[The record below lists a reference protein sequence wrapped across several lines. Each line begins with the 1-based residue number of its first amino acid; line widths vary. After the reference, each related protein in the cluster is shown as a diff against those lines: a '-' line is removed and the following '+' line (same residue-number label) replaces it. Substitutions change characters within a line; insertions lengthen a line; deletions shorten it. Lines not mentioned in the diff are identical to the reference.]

1 MTTPEPPK
9 VRPEITPL
17 NIVVAINPT
26 ASFGRGRDVGPAVVQ
41 ALRAA
46 GHEVTALAEPDFAG
60 LVEATGKAVTS
71 GADALVVVGGDG
83 MVSLGVNLLA
93 GTEIP
98 LGIVPSGTGNDLA
111 RGLGIPVG
119 NTEAAIDMLLDRL
132 SVAPRTIDAGRIT
145 TSDGRLTWFASVA
158 SAGFDAVVNE
168 RANLMRWPRGRSRYN
183 VALLRELAVLKPIG
197 YRLVLDGV
205 ESRTSAMLVAAGNN
219 VSLGGGMRLVPD
231 AKLDDGLLDVVVV
244 QPLSRIAF
252 LRIFPRVFRGTHV
265 TDPRV
270 EITRVRRVRIEADG
284 VVAYADGE
292 RVGPLPIDIEVVPAA
307 LRVLAPIPVAG
318 SNFVPAEPVVADS
331 AGRSVPV
338 ASD

>member
-1 MTTPEPPK
+1 MTTPKPPK
-9 VRPEITPL
+9 PPRIKPL
-17 NIVVAINPT
+17 KIVVAINPT
-26 ASFGRGRDVGPAVVQ
+26 ASFGRGRTVGPAVVQ
-41 ALRAA
+41 TLRAA
-46 GHEVTALAEPDFAG
+46 GHDVTALTEPDFEELVDSARKSMAG
-60 LVEATGKAVTS
+60 GP
-71 GADALVVVGGDG
+71 DALVVVGGDG

-93 GTEIP
+93 GTKTP

-111 RGLGIPVG
+111 RGLGIPIG
-119 NTEAAIDMLLDRL
+119 NTEAAIEMLLDRL
-132 SVAPRTIDAGRIT
+132 HHSPRVIDAGRIT

-168 RANLMRWPRGRSRYN
+168 RANLLRWPRGRGRYN

-205 ESRTSAMLVAAGNN
+205 ERRTRAMLVAAGNN
-219 VSLGGGMRLVPD
+219 VSLGGGMRLLPD

-292 RVGPLPIDIEVVPAA
+292 RVGPLPIDIDVVPAA
-307 LRVLAPIPVAG
+307 LRVLAPA
-318 SNFVPAEPVVADS
+318 VVT
-331 AGRSVPV
+331 G
-338 ASD
+338 

>member
-1 MTTPEPPK
+1 MTTPKPPK
-9 VRPEITPL
+9 PPRIKPL
-17 NIVVAINPT
+17 KIVVAINPT
-26 ASFGRGRDVGPAVVQ
+26 ASFGRGRTVGPAVVQ
-41 ALRAA
+41 TLRAA
-46 GHEVTALAEPDFAG
+46 GHDVTALTEPDFEELVDSARKSMAG
-60 LVEATGKAVTS
+60 GP
-71 GADALVVVGGDG
+71 DALVVVGGDG

-93 GTEIP
+93 GTKTP

-111 RGLGIPVG
+111 RGLGIPIG
-119 NTEAAIDMLLDRL
+119 NTEAAIEMLLDRL
-132 SVAPRTIDAGRIT
+132 HHSPRVIDAGRIT

-168 RANLMRWPRGRSRYN
+168 RANLLRWPRGRGRYN

-205 ESRTSAMLVAAGNN
+205 ERRTRAMLVAAGNN
-219 VSLGGGMRLVPD
+219 VSLGGGMRLLPD

-270 EITRVRRVRIEADG
+270 EITRVRRLRIEADG

-292 RVGPLPIDIEVVPAA
+292 RVGPLPVDIDVVPAA
-307 LRVLAPIPVAG
+307 LRVLAPAVVAG
-318 SNFVPAEPVVADS
+318 
-331 AGRSVPV
+331 
-338 ASD
+338 